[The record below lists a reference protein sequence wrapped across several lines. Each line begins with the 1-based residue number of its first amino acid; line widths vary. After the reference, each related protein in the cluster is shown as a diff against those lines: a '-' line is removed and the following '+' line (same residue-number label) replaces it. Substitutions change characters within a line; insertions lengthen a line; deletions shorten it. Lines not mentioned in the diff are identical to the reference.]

1 MEQKIGFKLK
11 KWRLLFMDGT
21 VEEVKAFGL
30 FSAWLQ
36 GKIRATEKKT
46 ALLKVERVQ

>member
-1 MEQKIGFKLK
+1 MQKMAFKLK
-11 KWRLLFMDGT
+11 KWKLIFMDGT

-46 ALLKVERVQ
+46 VLLNVERVE